1 MYLQRLRIEQ
11 FRSIESL
18 EWKLP
23 KGAKGPGWHV
33 ILGENGS
40 GKSSV
45 LRAVALALIGPEQSS
60 GLQVNWNQWVR
71 FGESHSRI
79 RVELAAARTK
89 RALDLRVV
97 RKPFPSVVSAKRSDR
112 SWSKP
117 GPFAASFG
125 PFRRFSGG
133 DARFDELLSSGVPFS
148 AHLSLFNESVAL
160 GSAAQWLKSNA
171 HEHLNSKQLDDAAG
185 ASLAEVE
192 LNGRYHNELSRSF
205 WARAKLLKAVQTL
218 LNQEGFLPGEVSLE
232 EITRERVVFRDGRG
246 ARVDVEQL
254 SDGYR
259 SILSLVFEL
268 VRRAVL
274 FAGPARAFSRD
285 STSIAVPGI
294 VCIDEADA
302 HLHPRWQREIGP
314 WLCRLFPKI
323 QFLVTTHS
331 PFICQASEGA
341 SVFQLSAEGGARFVE
356 GQELRRL
363 QVGNVLEAYGTH
375 AFGGLM
381 TRSDSGLELVSEL
394 AALNARVLGG
404 TRMTP
409 RERNRLRE
417 LKALLPTAE

>member
-1 MYLQRLRIEQ
+1 M
-11 FRSIESL
+11 
-18 EWKLP
+18 
-23 KGAKGPGWHV
+23 
-33 ILGENGS
+33 
-40 GKSSV
+40 
-45 LRAVALALIGPEQSS
+45 ALALIGPEQSS

-160 GSAAQWLKSNA
+160 GSAATWLMTLRPARTRGETRAFPTHDSGWG
-171 HEHLNSKQLDDAAG
+171 LVGRIG
-185 ASLAEVE
+185 ALI
-192 LNGRYHNELSRSF
+192 
-205 WARAKLLKAVQTL
+205 
-218 LNQEGFLPGEVSLE
+218 NQPGFLPSGVALEEVSH
-232 EITRERVVFRDGRG
+232 ERVVFRDGRG
-246 ARVDVEQL
+246 ARVEVEQL

-341 SVFQLSAEGGARFVE
+341 SVFQLSAEGEARFVE

>member
-18 EWKLP
+18 EWRLP
-23 KGAKGPGWHV
+23 DGAKGPGWHV
-33 ILGENGS
+33 ILGENGT

-71 FGESHSRI
+71 FGQKHSRV
-79 RVELAAARTK
+79 RAELAAG
-89 RALDLRVV
+89 RASRVLDLRVI
-97 RKPFPSVVSAKRSDR
+97 RKPYPAVVPSVSGDR
-112 SWSKP
+112 AWSKA
-117 GPFAASFG
+117 GPFSASFG

-160 GSAAQWLKSNA
+160 GSATAWLKT
-171 HEHLNSKQLDDAAG
+171 
-185 ASLAEVE
+185 LAEEDPQRSAVPGQVGE
-192 LNGRYHNELSRSF
+192 LI
-205 WARAKLLKAVQTL
+205 
-218 LNQEGFLPGEVSLE
+218 NQRGFLPRGVALE
-232 EITRERVVFRDGRG
+232 EVDRQRVIFRDGRR
-246 ARVDVEQL
+246 ARVEVEHL
-254 SDGYR
+254 SDGFR

-274 FAGPARAFSRD
+274 FAGPTRAFARD
-285 STSIAVPGI
+285 SKSVTVPGI

-314 WLCRLFPKI
+314 WLCRLFPKL

-341 SVFQLSAEGGARFVE
+341 SVFQLSTDGGGRFVE

-363 QVGNVLEAYGTH
+363 QVGNVLEAYGTE
-375 AFGGLM
+375 AFGGLT
-381 TRSDSGLELVSEL
+381 TRSDSGVELVNEL
-394 AALNARVLGG
+394 ATLNAKLLSGQALR
-404 TRMTP
+404 P
-409 RERNRLRE
+409 PERARHRA
-417 LKALLPTAE
+417 LKALLPAAE

>member
-1 MYLQRLRIEQ
+1 VYLQRLRIEQ

-160 GSAAQWLKSNA
+160 GSAATWLMTLRPARTRGETRAFPTHDSGWG
-171 HEHLNSKQLDDAAG
+171 LVGRIG
-185 ASLAEVE
+185 ALI
-192 LNGRYHNELSRSF
+192 
-205 WARAKLLKAVQTL
+205 
-218 LNQEGFLPGEVSLE
+218 NQPGFLPSGVALEEVSH
-232 EITRERVVFRDGRG
+232 ERVVFRDGRG
-246 ARVDVEQL
+246 ARVEVEQL

-341 SVFQLSAEGGARFVE
+341 SVFQLSAEGEARFVE